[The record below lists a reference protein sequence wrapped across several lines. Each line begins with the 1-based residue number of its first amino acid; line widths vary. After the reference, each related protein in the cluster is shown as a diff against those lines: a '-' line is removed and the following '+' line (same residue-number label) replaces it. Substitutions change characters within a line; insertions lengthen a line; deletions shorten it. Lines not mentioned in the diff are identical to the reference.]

1 MQEAYM
7 SNHPA
12 KGGKRDLRKH
22 AQDAPEVTVSNARS
36 HSWVSFHYSFT
47 EISAFDGRA
56 RVKCRNTRLEDGTLT
71 TERFEGVLD
80 RQAYAQVISRAQ
92 HYVVGR
98 TARLLQSFASS
109 LPFSK
114 NHTALR
120 D

>member
-71 TERFEGVLD
+71 TERFEGELD
-80 RQAYAQVISRAQ
+80 RGAYERVIDQAQQ
-92 HYVVGR
+92 YVLGR
-98 TARLLQSFASS
+98 SALFLQSLAPW
-109 LPFSK
+109 LP
-114 NHTALR
+114 
-120 D
+120 